1 MLAISALIVNF
12 ATCDYITMEH
22 KQYVTKLAKKTS
34 LDYKETA
41 SLLQSVTTAI
51 ADLLSEG
58 DTLMLPSFGSF
69 STVKHDESI
78 ITDISTGKHMLM
90 PPCIE
95 VEFTPSNILN
105 KHIAA
110 NE

>member
-1 MLAISALIVNF
+1 
-12 ATCDYITMEH
+12 
-22 KQYVTKLAKKTS
+22 
-34 LDYKETA
+34 
-41 SLLQSVTTAI
+41 
-51 ADLLSEG
+51 
-58 DTLMLPSFGSF
+58 MLPSFGSF